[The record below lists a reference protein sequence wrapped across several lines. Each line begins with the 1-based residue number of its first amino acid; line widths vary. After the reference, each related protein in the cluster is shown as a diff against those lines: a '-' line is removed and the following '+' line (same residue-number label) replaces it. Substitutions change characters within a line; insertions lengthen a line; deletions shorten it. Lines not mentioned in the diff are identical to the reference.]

1 MFYSELSV
9 EERATIQIGHAQE
22 LSQRKIARLINRP
35 PSTISRELRRNRDPS
50 DDAHRIQRSHCSGE
64 RMNKADLAELVTLSK
79 DFIFNVSACFVAA
92 EEGDQMNTVP
102 QFTEESLDSGDKVVS
117 KLIDLVLGDVGV
129 VPDEF
134 IVAGMS
140 SPIEQQLRGMTRI
153 DAIQAFGE
161 DGRISDESIDKAV
174 VRASARIHA
183 TGTMEG

>member
-1 MFYSELSV
+1 MNLSDLDP
-9 EERATIQIGHAQE
+9 I
-22 LSQRKIARLINRP
+22 
-35 PSTISRELRRNRDPS
+35 ISDLTRDLRRLTQFSRARETRSEVVARGNLMNRGNTYLMALS
-50 DDAHRIQRSHCSGE
+50 LVRSGE
-64 RMNKADLAELVTLSK
+64 RMDDADLADLVALSK

-92 EEGDQMNTVP
+92 EEDDQMNTVP
-102 QFTEESLDSGDKVVS
+102 QFTEEELNGGDEVVS
-117 KLIDLVLGDVGV
+117 NLINLVLGDVGV